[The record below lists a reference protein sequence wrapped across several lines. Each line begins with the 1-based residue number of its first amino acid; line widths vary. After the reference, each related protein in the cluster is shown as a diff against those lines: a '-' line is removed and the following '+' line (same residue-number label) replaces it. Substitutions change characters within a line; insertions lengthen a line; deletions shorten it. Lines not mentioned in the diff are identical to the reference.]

1 MERTARSFK
10 VNTLS
15 IYRSR
20 LVYATLIYVQ
30 SDIGSL
36 LHKVSNALDKVSDQV
51 LLQKLGI
58 GLSQFRVLLY
68 LLSDDGAKQKTIA
81 GNLAQTEPSVS
92 RQVKVLQE
100 KGLAVARMSTVNRRD
115 RLVFLTK
122 KGAAT
127 AEKAVNILNEY
138 HAPMFANLSQGQ
150 QEQLI
155 ETLRTMQGYLK

>member
-1 MERTARSFK
+1 M
-10 VNTLS
+10 
-15 IYRSR
+15 
-20 LVYATLIYVQ
+20 Q

-36 LHKVSNALDKVSDQV
+36 LHKVSTALDKVSDQV
-51 LLQKLGI
+51 LLDRLGI

-68 LLSDDGAKQKTIA
+68 LLSDAGARQKIIA
-81 GNLAQTEPSVS
+81 ANLAQTEPSVS

-100 KGLAVARMSTVNRRD
+100 KGLAVVRRSTSSRRD

-122 KGAAT
+122 KGATT

-138 HAPMFANLSQGQ
+138 HAPMFARISREEQR
-150 QEQLI
+150 QLI